1 MYDLDSEIREID
13 EYWDRENQYIKD
25 SGIYTPEEVEQ
36 ILASHEEIRRNKKDE
51 AREKY
56 RRELYCRSVE
66 RELMN
71 LDREM
76 ELEPDDLDVDYD
88 LGAMDDDDDYE
99 MLRAMREER
108 DAYDDFI
115 ASMDMKWLK
124 VVKRLPLFV
133 MQQPLLDELLAE

>member
-1 MYDLDSEIREID
+1 MSREDVEYMYDLDSEIREID
-13 EYWDRENQYIKD
+13 EYWDRENQYIKN

-56 RRELYCRSVE
+56 RRELYCMSVE
-66 RELMN
+66 HELMN

-99 MLRAMREER
+99 MLRVMREVVI
-108 DAYDDFI
+108 YC
-115 ASMDMKWLK
+115 
-124 VVKRLPLFV
+124 VVKIN
-133 MQQPLLDELLAE
+133 

>member
-36 ILASHEEIRRNKKDE
+36 ILANHEEIRRNKKAEVRAKYKEEMEMLRDDM
-51 AREKY
+51 EKMQY
-56 RRELYCRSVE
+56 
-66 RELMN
+66 
-71 LDREM
+71 DREM
-76 ELEPDDLDVDYD
+76 ERLLESDDLDADYD
-88 LGAMDDDDDYE
+88 LGLASDDGVDYE

-115 ASMDMKWLK
+115 ASLDMN
-124 VVKRLPLFV
+124 
-133 MQQPLLDELLAE
+133 D

>member
-36 ILASHEEIRRNKKDE
+36 ILANHEEIRRNKKAE
-51 AREKY
+51 VRAKY
-56 RRELYCRSVE
+56 QEEMEMLRDDIEQMQY
-66 RELMN
+66 
-71 LDREM
+71 DREM
-76 ELEPDDLDVDYD
+76 ERLLGPDDLDVDYD
-88 LGAMDDDDDYE
+88 LGLSSDDGVDYE

-115 ASMDMKWLK
+115 ASLDMN
-124 VVKRLPLFV
+124 
-133 MQQPLLDELLAE
+133 D

>member
-115 ASMDMKWLK
+115 ASMDMK
-124 VVKRLPLFV
+124 
-133 MQQPLLDELLAE
+133 

>member
-36 ILASHEEIRRNKKDE
+36 ILANHEEIRRNKKAE
-51 AREKY
+51 VRAKY
-56 RRELYCRSVE
+56 KEEMEMLRDDIEQMQYDRELE
-66 RELMN
+66 RL
-71 LDREM
+71 
-76 ELEPDDLDVDYD
+76 LETDDLDEDYD
-88 LGAMDDDDDYE
+88 MDLMATDDDVDYE

-115 ASMDMKWLK
+115 ASMDMN
-124 VVKRLPLFV
+124 
-133 MQQPLLDELLAE
+133 D

>member
-36 ILASHEEIRRNKKDE
+36 ILANHEEIRRNKKAEVRAKYKEEMQMLHDE
-51 AREKY
+51 MEQMQY
-56 RRELYCRSVE
+56 E
-66 RELMN
+66 
-71 LDREM
+71 REM
-76 ELEPDDLDVDYD
+76 ERLLGPDDLDADYD
-88 LGAMDDDDDYE
+88 LGLSSDDGVDYE

-115 ASMDMKWLK
+115 ASLDMN
-124 VVKRLPLFV
+124 
-133 MQQPLLDELLAE
+133 D

>member
-1 MYDLDSEIREID
+1 MNRLVLIGNGFDLAHKLPTSYKDFINW
-13 EYWDRENQYIKD
+13 YWDYRLHGLVSCKEEVSEDILCKL
-25 SGIYTPEEVEQ
+25 YTPEEVEQ

-66 RELMN
+66 HELMN
-71 LDREM
+71 QDREM

-115 ASMDMKWLK
+115 ASMDMK
-124 VVKRLPLFV
+124 
-133 MQQPLLDELLAE
+133 

>member
-36 ILASHEEIRRNKKDE
+36 ILASHEEIRRNKKAE
-51 AREKY
+51 VRAKY
-56 RRELYCRSVE
+56 KEEMEMLRDDIEQ
-66 RELMN
+66 MQF
-71 LDREM
+71 DREI
-76 ELEPDDLDVDYD
+76 ERALEPDDWEMDYD

-115 ASMDMKWLK
+115 ASMDM
-124 VVKRLPLFV
+124 
-133 MQQPLLDELLAE
+133 DD

>member
-36 ILASHEEIRRNKKDE
+36 ILANHEEIRRNKKAE
-51 AREKY
+51 VRAKY
-56 RRELYCRSVE
+56 KEEMEMLRDDIEQMHY
-66 RELMN
+66 
-71 LDREM
+71 DREM
-76 ELEPDDLDVDYD
+76 ERLLGPDDLDADYD
-88 LGAMDDDDDYE
+88 LGLASDDGVDYE

-115 ASMDMKWLK
+115 ASLDMN
-124 VVKRLPLFV
+124 
-133 MQQPLLDELLAE
+133 D

>member
-1 MYDLDSEIREID
+1 MTIIEGGYMYDLDSEIREID

-115 ASMDMKWLK
+115 ASMDMK
-124 VVKRLPLFV
+124 
-133 MQQPLLDELLAE
+133 

>member
-1 MYDLDSEIREID
+1 MSRVARGVSREDVEYMYDLDSEIREID

-36 ILASHEEIRRNKKDE
+36 ILASHEEIRCNKKDE

-56 RRELYCRSVE
+56 RREMYCMSVE

-115 ASMDMKWLK
+115 ASMDMK
-124 VVKRLPLFV
+124 
-133 MQQPLLDELLAE
+133 